1 MSADLPSPEMS
12 AGARG
17 SALRIFELDDQKLE
31 AKNYT

>member
-17 SALRIFELDDQKLE
+17 YAPYASNRESEGVGGA
-31 AKNYT
+31 